1 MKAGKEGG
9 KYETIVEAVNKV
21 LGQYRGRLSLRQ
33 IYYRLVSAHVIP
45 NNLNQY
51 KALSKYLV
59 KAREN
64 REVDWTRIE
73 DRNRSTT
80 GWDHG
85 YEEAPDPERYVARR
99 IEEAVRD
106 PWISF
111 KMWLNQPERVE
122 VWIEKDAL
130 SVLASGVAGRYNVT
144 TCPSKGYSSF
154 TYVMEAVRRINQYD
168 APVTVLYFGDYD
180 PSGMDITRDLRERLR
195 AYGAHNLEK
204 VERICLS
211 REQIDEHQLPPF
223 PAKSSDVRYAKFVAD
238 TGSDDAVE
246 LDALEPP
253 VLEAY
258 IEEAIKEHFDE
269 NIYAEVKKAE
279 TKANEAITEAL
290 KPLRELLAKY
300 APEDD

>member
-1 MKAGKEGG
+1 MTEKKKPS
-9 KYETIVEAVNKV
+9 KYEVLVEAVNKV
-21 LGQYRGRLSLRQ
+21 LGQYSGRLSLRQ

-45 NNLNQY
+45 NNMNQY

-59 KAREN
+59 KAREQG
-64 REVDWTRIE
+64 EVDWTRIE

-80 GWDHG
+80 GFDSG
-85 YEEAPDPERYVARR
+85 YEEAPDPQKYVARR
-99 IEEAVRD
+99 IQQAVQD
-106 PWISF
+106 PFIRF
-111 KMWLNQPERVE
+111 KKWLNQPERVE

-154 TYVMEAVRRINQYD
+154 TYIKEAVRRINWYD

-180 PSGMDITRDLRERLR
+180 PSGLDITRDLRERLIR
-195 AYGAHNLEK
+195 YGAHNLKEVK
-204 VERICLS
+204 RICLS
-211 REQIDEHQLPPF
+211 REQIEEHQLPPF

-253 VLEAY
+253 VLEKY
-258 IEEAIKEHFDE
+258 IEDAILEYWDEEIYAEVEDEEYEANEAIKE
-269 NIYAEVKKAE
+269 
-279 TKANEAITEAL
+279 AL
-290 KPLRELLAKY
+290 EPLREILKAY
-300 APEDD
+300 TEGED